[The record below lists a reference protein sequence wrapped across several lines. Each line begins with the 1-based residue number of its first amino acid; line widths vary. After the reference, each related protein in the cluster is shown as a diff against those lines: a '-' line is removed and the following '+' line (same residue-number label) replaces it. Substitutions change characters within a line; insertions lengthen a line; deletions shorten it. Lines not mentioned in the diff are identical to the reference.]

1 MPRFFLTRR
10 FLDDFAKFHAFNFR
24 LFSTSSYLCFVK
36 KNDNF
41 CHFYFS
47 ANRIGKGN
55 FLLVFAPF
63 CD

>member
-1 MPRFFLTRR
+1 MPRIFFTRR
-10 FLDDFAKFHAFNFR
+10 FLDAFAKLHAFNFR
-24 LFSTSSYLCFVK
+24 LISTSSSLCFVK

-41 CHFYFS
+41 WHFYFS

>member
-1 MPRFFLTRR
+1 MSRKFLRDV
-10 FLDDFAKFHAFNFR
+10 FLDAFAKFHAFNFR
-24 LFSTSSYLCFVK
+24 LFSTSSSLCFVK

-41 CHFYFS
+41 WHFYFS